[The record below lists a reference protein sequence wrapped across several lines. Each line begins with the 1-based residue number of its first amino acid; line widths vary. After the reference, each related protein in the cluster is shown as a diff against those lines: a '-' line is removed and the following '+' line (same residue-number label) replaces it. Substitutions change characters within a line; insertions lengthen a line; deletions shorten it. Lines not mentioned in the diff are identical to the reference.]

1 MDKCFSR
8 LPDGEL
14 ELMQV
19 LWELEPPV
27 ERSALE
33 AAMNK
38 RRPLASTTIL
48 TMLSRLAEK
57 GFLRVEKQGRG
68 NLYTPLISRREY
80 AAQAS
85 RSFLDRMFGGSL
97 LGFAAALN
105 DSGVSKEELAEL
117 RALLEKGEL

>member
-1 MDKCFSR
+1 MEKSFSR

-14 ELMQV
+14 ELMQA
-19 LWELEPPV
+19 LWEMEPPV

-38 RRPLASTTIL
+38 RHPLASTTIL
-48 TMLSRLAEK
+48 TMLSRLADK
-57 GFLRVEKQGRG
+57 GFLRIEKQGRG
-68 NLYTPLISRREY
+68 NLYTPLISRRDY

-117 RALLEKGEL
+117 RALLDKGEL